1 MVFDK
6 LNYIMQMMYIN
17 RHLHEFTSGLKFFID
32 VAEENKRGGFTM
44 WRTL

>member
-17 RHLHEFTSGLKFFID
+17 RRLHEFSGLKFFID